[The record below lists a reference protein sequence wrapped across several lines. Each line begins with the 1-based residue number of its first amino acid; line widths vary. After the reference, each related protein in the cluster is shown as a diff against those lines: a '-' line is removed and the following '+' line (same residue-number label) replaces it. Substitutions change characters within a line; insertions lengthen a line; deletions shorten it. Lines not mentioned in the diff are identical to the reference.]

1 MQLLGQDDEKRH
13 EADIRALDAA
23 AEAKEKESN
32 SVPKPEPQEASEFLF
47 EGLEDFNIDEGGDIV
62 SKIAVQLEEILQ
74 NVVAEHNPSAHPE
87 LGGFTLVMVSADGN
101 TRVDVNKSDHGVN
114 IECRFFSNY
123 TEGK

>member
-23 AEAKEKESN
+23 AEAKEKESD
-32 SVPKPEPQEASEFLF
+32 SIPEPEPQEASEFLF
-47 EGLEDFNIDEGGDIV
+47 EGLEDFNLEGEGDIV
-62 SKIAVQLEEILQ
+62 PKIIIQLEGILRD
-74 NVVAEHNPSAHPE
+74 VVAEHNPLAKPE

-101 TRVDVNKSDHGVN
+101 TRVDVNKSNQGVN

-123 TEGK
+123 TEGE